1 LLGAQSRFGLHSC
14 HDVVPGPRRGAR
26 RCGEEGLFDLAA
38 PVHGDGRR
46 AGHVVL
52 VGRPPVF
59 AMTGPSATA
68 AAHRFG
74 S

>member
-1 LLGAQSRFGLHSC
+1 LLAAQSRACGLHSC
-14 HDVVPGPRRGAR
+14 NDVGPGPRRRAR
-26 RCGEEGLFDLAA
+26 LGREGLFGLAT

-46 AGHVVL
+46 AGYVVV

-59 AMTGPSATA
+59 AMTDPSATA
-68 AAHRFG
+68 VTHRFG